1 MRLQTTRQGALALA
15 FLAGLAGPALAQGQ
29 GNPSFNLVNRSG
41 QTIEQ
46 LYASSA
52 QQSTWGR
59 DLLGNDVL
67 PNGGSFAVRLP
78 AGQCNNDIRV
88 VYQGGRS
95 EERRGVDTCRTNEVV
110 FGQQGQGQGQGQR
123 GADGKRGGAGQ
134 AGRSG
139 NPSFNLVNRTNKTIQ
154 VLRASPS
161 SESNWGEDRLGNA
174 TVPPGGRFAI
184 RLPAGECSYDVR
196 VEYEN
201 RSAEEVHGVDLC
213 SVSDVSFP
221 DRG

>member
-1 MRLQTTRQGALALA
+1 MTRLTIPRQGALALA
-15 FLAGLAGPALAQGQ
+15 FIAGLSGQALAQSR
-29 GNPSFNLVNRSG
+29 GNPSFNVVNRSG
-41 QTIEQ
+41 QVIEQ
-46 LYASSA
+46 LFASSA
-52 QQSTWGR
+52 QQNTWGR

-67 PNGGSFAVRLP
+67 ADGGSFAVRLP
-78 AGQCNNDIRV
+78 AGQCTNDVRV

-95 EERRGVDTCRTNEVV
+95 EERRGIDTCRTNEVV
-110 FGQQGQGQGQGQR
+110 FGQQGQGGGR
-123 GADGKRGGAGQ
+123 SADGKRGGAAQ
-134 AGRSG
+134 PGRSG

-154 VLRASPS
+154 VLRASPGS
-161 SESNWGEDRLGNA
+161 DSNWGEDRLGNS

-184 RLPAGECSYDVR
+184 RLPAGECNYDVR

-213 SVSDVSFP
+213 SVTDVTFP

>member
-1 MRLQTTRQGALALA
+1 MRLPTSRQGALALA
-15 FLAGLAGPALAQGQ
+15 FIAGLSGQALAQGQ

-46 LYASSA
+46 AYASSA

-67 PNGGSFAVRLP
+67 QNGGTFAVRLP
-78 AGQCNNDIRV
+78 AGQCTNDIRV
-88 VYQGGRS
+88 VYEGGRS

-110 FGQQGQGQGQGQR
+110 FGQAGQGQGQR
-123 GADGKRGGAGQ
+123 GADGKRGGAAQ
-134 AGRSG
+134 PGRSG
-139 NPSFNLVNRTNKTIQ
+139 NPSFNLVNRTNKTIS
-154 VLRASPS
+154 VLRASPAS
-161 SESNWGEDRLGNA
+161 DSNWGEDRLGNA
-174 TVPPGGRFAI
+174 TVAPGGRFAI
-184 RLPAGECSYDVR
+184 RLPAGECNYDVR

-213 SVSDVSFP
+213 SVSDVTFP